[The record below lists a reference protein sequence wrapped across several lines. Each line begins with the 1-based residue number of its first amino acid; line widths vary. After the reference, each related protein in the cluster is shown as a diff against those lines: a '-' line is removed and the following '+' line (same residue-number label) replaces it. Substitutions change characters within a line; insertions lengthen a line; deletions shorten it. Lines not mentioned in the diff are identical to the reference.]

1 MVYGCRHRADCDL
14 FVFLNTFSVKDL
26 CLLPCRQYSYPSV
39 VICLSYPNI
48 HPMEKCIAIV
58 VTYNRLHLLKEC
70 IAALRTQTRKPDAIL
85 VVNNGGLDDTSEW
98 LGTQKDLLSI
108 SQKNIGS
115 GGGFN
120 TGIQWAFK
128 NGYSWMWCMDDDGY
142 PRADA
147 LEKILEPETGRLCLR
162 NCAVVN
168 KEDRRSFVWKTKN
181 YRTIDEVKEKIMPGV
196 GHPFNGTLLHR
207 NIVERVGMPKEKLF
221 VWGDETEYY
230 YRITRRDQIP
240 VITVADSIHYHP
252 AALYSFRKDWDLR
265 TGWKMYYYVRN
276 RFEIDKSKF
285 SIPALAL
292 AHYCCFL
299 IALAGLI
306 LFYQRTEKLKKIA
319 FMLWPAYDAFANRFD
334 ATPQS
339 VQLRLIDNS
348 TLSLGAAWRNY
359 ASGIYDGIASL
370 FAAPRLKRP
379 QHA

>member
-1 MVYGCRHRADCDL
+1 
-14 FVFLNTFSVKDL
+14 
-26 CLLPCRQYSYPSV
+26 
-39 VICLSYPNI
+39 
-48 HPMEKCIAIV
+48 MEKCIAIV

-70 IAALRTQTRKPDAIL
+70 IEALRNQTRKPDGIL
-85 VVNNGGLDDTSEW
+85 VVNNGGHDATSEW
-98 LGTQKDLLSI
+98 LDTQKDLLSI

-120 TGIQWAFK
+120 TGIQWAYK
-128 NGYSWMWCMDDDGY
+128 NSYSWIWCMDDDGY

-147 LEKILEPETGRLCLR
+147 LEKLLEPETAHLCLR
-162 NCAVVN
+162 NCAVIN

-181 YRTIDEVKEKIMPGV
+181 YRSIDEVQEKIIPGV
-196 GHPFNGTLLHR
+196 GHPFNGTMLHR

-221 VWGDETEYY
+221 VWGDESEYY

-252 AALYSFRKDWDLR
+252 AAAYSFRKDWDLR
-265 TGWKMYYYVRN
+265 TDWKMYYYVRN

-292 AHYCCFL
+292 AHYCLFL
-299 IALAGLI
+299 LALAGLI
-306 LFYQRTEKLKKIA
+306 LFYQRTERLKKVA
-319 FMLWPAYDAFANRFD
+319 FMLWPAYDAFTNKFD
-334 ATPQS
+334 ATPQA
-339 VQLRLIDNS
+339 VQLRLTNNS

-359 ASGIYDGIASL
+359 ASDIYTGFASL
-370 FAAPRLKRP
+370 FVAPRLKPP

>member
-1 MVYGCRHRADCDL
+1 
-14 FVFLNTFSVKDL
+14 
-26 CLLPCRQYSYPSV
+26 
-39 VICLSYPNI
+39 
-48 HPMEKCIAIV
+48 
-58 VTYNRLHLLKEC
+58 
-70 IAALRTQTRKPDAIL
+70 
-85 VVNNGGLDDTSEW
+85 
-98 LGTQKDLLSI
+98 
-108 SQKNIGS
+108 
-115 GGGFN
+115 
-120 TGIQWAFK
+120 
-128 NGYSWMWCMDDDGY
+128 
-142 PRADA
+142 
-147 LEKILEPETGRLCLR
+147 
-162 NCAVVN
+162 
-168 KEDRRSFVWKTKN
+168 
-181 YRTIDEVKEKIMPGV
+181 
-196 GHPFNGTLLHR
+196 
-207 NIVERVGMPKEKLF
+207 
-221 VWGDETEYY
+221 
-230 YRITRRDQIP
+230 
-240 VITVADSIHYHP
+240 
-252 AALYSFRKDWDLR
+252 
-265 TGWKMYYYVRN
+265 MYYYVRN